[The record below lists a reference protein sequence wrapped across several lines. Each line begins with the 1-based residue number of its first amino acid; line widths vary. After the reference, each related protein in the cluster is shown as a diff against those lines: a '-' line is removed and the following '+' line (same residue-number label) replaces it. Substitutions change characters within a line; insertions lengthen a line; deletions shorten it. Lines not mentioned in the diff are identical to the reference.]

1 MGHDH
6 LAGKETSLNPLG
18 LVEAMI
24 GAMQHAAVLD
34 AESNPDDEA
43 KLATKLKIMNFTE
56 TLRQALHN
64 TFRYGQGTRDM
75 SGPTGFTTEDF
86 IAKVAWRLDRY
97 LAMQEEEE
105 PAPVLSEPSREYLKQ
120 YNVDRKAVLDMFQKY
135 DSNKTGSIDMD
146 EFAKMLVK
154 LGVAPLK
161 GDGKDNENAKI
172 DEQISMKEEDEEE
185 IFEES
190 KEEKSSS

>member
-1 MGHDH
+1 M
-6 LAGKETSLNPLG
+6 
-18 LVEAMI
+18 
-24 GAMQHAAVLD
+24 
-34 AESNPDDEA
+34 
-43 KLATKLKIMNFTE
+43 

-86 IAKVAWRLDRY
+86 VDKVAWRLDRY

-120 YNVDRKAVLDMFQKY
+120 YNVDKSAVEDMFQRF
-135 DSNKTGSIDMD
+135 DVNKTGTIDFD
-146 EFAKMLVK
+146 EFAKMVVK

-161 GDGKDNENAKI
+161 NIANTNENSKI
-172 DEQISMKEEDEEE
+172 DEQIASSEDEKKD
-185 IFEES
+185 F
-190 KEEKSSS
+190 